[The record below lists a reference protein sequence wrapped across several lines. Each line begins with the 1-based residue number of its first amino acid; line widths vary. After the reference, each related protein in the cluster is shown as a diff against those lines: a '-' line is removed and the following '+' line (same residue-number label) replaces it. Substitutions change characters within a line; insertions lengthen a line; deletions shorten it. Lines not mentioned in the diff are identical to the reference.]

1 MRPTVRRIDLTQ
13 TPTAVEVWPSLDWLE
28 PTGAPRAR
36 RRPLPLDAAPTAVPS
51 VGGPHGRSGLWD
63 AMASAVQRARESSL
77 GESIADHDDTGRS
90 SDIDGAD
97 VIEMTVDTPHLAY
110 LARVACSSGT
120 GRDDLPGAD
129 VIAFVDART
138 ADAG

>member
-28 PTGAPRAR
+28 PTDEAPARRSSLPFDEAPRAAS
-36 RRPLPLDAAPTAVPS
+36 PF
-51 VGGPHGRSGLWD
+51 GGPHGRSGLWD
-63 AMASAVQRARESSL
+63 AMASAVQRARQSSL
-77 GESIADHDDTGRS
+77 GDTLTDDDQADLEDAA
-90 SDIDGAD
+90 I
-97 VIEMTVDTPHLAY
+97 IEMTVDTPHLAY
-110 LARVACSSGT
+110 LARVACSNGT

-129 VIAFVDART
+129 VIALVDARL

>member
-13 TPTAVEVWPSLDWLE
+13 TPTTFEVWPSLDWLE
-28 PTGAPRAR
+28 PTTVEATASETVPFETARPRS
-36 RRPLPLDAAPTAVPS
+36 TQ

-77 GESIADHDDTGRS
+77 GEVATDDQHDLGD
-90 SDIDGAD
+90 AE
-97 VIEMTVDTPHLAY
+97 VIEMAVATPHLAY
-110 LARVACSSGT
+110 LARVACGDPG

-129 VIAFVDART
+129 VIALVDAR
-138 ADAG
+138 ARDAG

>member
-28 PTGAPRAR
+28 PSSFREGERDGDVRTVSF
-36 RRPLPLDAAPTAVPS
+36 DAVRTRSSIAA
-51 VGGPHGRSGLWD
+51 GPHGRSGLWD

-77 GESIADHDDTGRS
+77 NELDADELAEAEDAE
-90 SDIDGAD
+90 I
-97 VIEMTVDTPHLAY
+97 IEMSHDTPHLAY
-110 LARVACSSGT
+110 LARVACSTGT

-138 ADAG
+138 RDAS